1 MNREMKPINNL
12 KDIPADLSDEE
23 QIKFLET
30 HGVTEEFLEKAEE
43 ASEDERPRPR
53 TRPINVRFDD
63 FTLNRLKE
71 MAGRRNVGYQTLLK
85 TFVLERLY
93 EEEKREGALST
104 GQTQEQRISDKRDQK
119 KRRDWLNDVH
129 EYIKEHEDLL
139 EEPDLDSITTSRLV
153 SNSSSLLLELSGE
166 IKEASRKKG
175 FPPNKLRRMMKA
187 FDKLKAFCERVLAF
201 YEERFGAQE
210 RDEADVLEESA
221 SSAIEE
227 AEKILRESR

>member
-1 MNREMKPINNL
+1 MNQDMKPINNL

-23 QIKFLET
+23 QIMFLET
-30 HGVTEEFLEKAEE
+30 HGVSEEFLEKAEE
-43 ASEDERPRPR
+43 ALEDERPRPR

-71 MAGRRNVGYQTLLK
+71 MAERRNVGYQTLLK

-93 EEEKREGALST
+93 EEEKREGALVT
-104 GQTQEQRISDKRDQK
+104 GQTQEQRISDKRDQE
-119 KRRDWLNDVH
+119 RRDWLDDVH
-129 EYIKEHEDLL
+129 EYIQEHEDLL
-139 EEPDLDSITTSRLV
+139 EEPDLDSITTSRLA

-166 IKEASRKKG
+166 IKEASRKTG
-175 FPPNKLRRMMKA
+175 FLPNKLQRMKA

-210 RDEADVLEESA
+210 HDEADDLEESA
-221 SSAIEE
+221 YSAIEE

>member
-1 MNREMKPINNL
+1 MNHEMKPINNL

-23 QIKFLET
+23 QMKFLET
-30 HGVTEEFLEKAEE
+30 HGVSEEFLEKAEE

-63 FTLNRLKE
+63 FTLDRLKE
-71 MAGRRNVGYQTLLK
+71 MAERRNVGYQTLLK

-93 EEEKREGALST
+93 EEEKREGALPT
-104 GQTQEQRISDKRDQK
+104 GQTHEQRTSDKRDQ

-129 EYIKEHEDLL
+129 EYIKEHVDLL
-139 EEPDLDSITTSRLV
+139 EEPDLDSITTSRLA

-187 FDKLKAFCERVLAF
+187 FDKLKVFCERVLAF
-201 YEERFGAQE
+201 YEERFGAQDH
-210 RDEADVLEESA
+210 DEADVLEESA
-221 SSAIEE
+221 YSAIEE
-227 AEKILRESR
+227 AEKVLRETG

>member
-1 MNREMKPINNL
+1 MNQEMKPINNL

-23 QIKFLET
+23 QIMFLET
-30 HGVTEEFLEKAEE
+30 HGVSEGFLEKAEE

-71 MAGRRNVGYQTLLK
+71 MAERRNIGYQTLLK

-93 EEEKREGALST
+93 EEEKREGALVT
-104 GQTQEQRISDKRDQK
+104 GQTQEQRISDKSDQG
-119 KRRDWLNDVH
+119 RRDWLDDVH
-129 EYIKEHEDLL
+129 EYIQEHEVLL
-139 EEPDLDSITTSRLV
+139 EEPDLDSITTSRLA

-166 IKEASRKKG
+166 IKEASRKTG
-175 FPPNKLRRMMKA
+175 FLPNKLQRMKA

-210 RDEADVLEESA
+210 HDEADDLEESA
-221 SSAIEE
+221 YSAIEE

>member
-1 MNREMKPINNL
+1 MNQEMKPINNL

-23 QIKFLET
+23 QIMFLET
-30 HGVTEEFLEKAEE
+30 HGVSEEFLEKAEE
-43 ASEDERPRPR
+43 ALEDERPRPR

-71 MAGRRNVGYQTLLK
+71 MAERRNIGYQTLLK

-93 EEEKREGALST
+93 EEEKREGALVT
-104 GQTQEQRISDKRDQK
+104 GQTQEQRISDKSDQG
-119 KRRDWLNDVH
+119 RRDWLDDVH
-129 EYIKEHEDLL
+129 EYIQEHEDLL
-139 EEPDLDSITTSRLV
+139 EEPDLDSITTSRLA

-166 IKEASRKKG
+166 IKEASRKTG
-175 FPPNKLRRMMKA
+175 FLPNKLQRMKA

-210 RDEADVLEESA
+210 HDEADDLEESA
-221 SSAIEE
+221 YSAIEE